1 MSESIADPITVRAPR
16 ELLARLDAIGAA
28 TERDRSHLIRRA
40 IEQFVEA
47 NTWQIE
53 RIQSGLADLRAGR
66 TRSADDV
73 FAAIAGKHG
82 FQP

>member
-1 MSESIADPITVRAPR
+1 MSETAADPITARLPR
-16 ELLARLDAIGAA
+16 DLLARLDAIAAA

-40 IEQFVEA
+40 IEPFVEA
-47 NTWQIE
+47 NSWQIE
-53 RIQSGLADLRAGR
+53 RIQAGLADLRAGR

>member
-1 MSESIADPITVRAPR
+1 MSDAIVDPITVRAPC
-16 ELLARLDAIGAA
+16 ELLARLDAIAAA
-28 TERDRSHLIRRA
+28 TERDRSYLIRRA

-47 NTWQIE
+47 NSWQIE
-53 RIQSGLADLRAGR
+53 RIQAGLADLHAGR